1 MAIITLQLPPLTKEQ
16 KKSLGNG
23 ILYELQK
30 AGIAP
35 ASTVVIFK
43 PLTEDVYMDSLLVEA
58 PAAPAP
64 VAAPALVV
72 TPVFE
77 AALPPTSAAARKGA
91 RLNKADKQD
100 LRGKLLTELRTRGSL
115 SSFEAQ
121 EALGLKDQD
130 GAPATL
136 RRLFSDLEE
145 EGIIGK
151 TGQKRGTRYVL
162 KGVLEAKDK
171 TTAGVKLIKAESAD
185 DEE

>member
-30 AGIAP
+30 VGVSP

-43 PLTEDVYMDSLLVEA
+43 PLIEDVYMDSLLVEA
-58 PAAPAP
+58 PVAQVAAPA
-64 VAAPALVV
+64 AALVV

-77 AALPPTSAAARKGA
+77 AALPPTSAAAKKGG

-100 LRGKLLTELRTRGSL
+100 LRGKLVDELRKKGSL

-171 TTAGVKLIKAESAD
+171 TAPGVKLIKAEAG
-185 DEE
+185 E

>member
-30 AGIAP
+30 VGVSP
-35 ASTVVIFK
+35 ASTVVMFK

-58 PAAPAP
+58 PVAHAPAP
-64 VAAPALVV
+64 APAVV
-72 TPVFE
+72 VAPVFE
-77 AALPPTSAAARKGA
+77 AALPPASAAAKKGG

-100 LRGKLLTELRTRGSL
+100 LRGKLVDELRRKGSL

-171 TTAGVKLIKAESAD
+171 TVAGIKLIKAETTD
-185 DEE
+185 LD

>member
-30 AGIAP
+30 AGISP

-43 PLTEDVYMDSLLVEA
+43 PLIEDVYMDSLLVEA
-58 PAAPAP
+58 PVVQVAAS
-64 VAAPALVV
+64 APALVV

-77 AALPPTSAAARKGA
+77 AALPPTSMAAKKAA

-100 LRGKLLTELRTRGSL
+100 LRGKLVDELRKKGSL

-171 TTAGVKLIKAESAD
+171 TAAGVKLIKAEPAD
-185 DEE
+185 SED

>member
-1 MAIITLQLPPLTKEQ
+1 MAIVTLQLPALTKEQ
-16 KKSLGNG
+16 KKKLGDG

-43 PLTEDVYMDSLLVEA
+43 PLVEDLYLDSLLVEA
-58 PAAPAP
+58 PAAQPLPAP
-64 VAAPALVV
+64 APLVI

-77 AALPPTSAAARKGA
+77 AALPPAAAGPKKGG

-100 LRGKLLTELRTRGSL
+100 LRGKLLHELRTRGSL

-121 EALGLKDQD
+121 EALELKDQD

-136 RRLFSDLEE
+136 RRLFSDLEA

-162 KGVLEAKDK
+162 KGVLEAKVSPS
-171 TTAGVKLIKAESAD
+171 VKLIKAEAG
-185 DEE
+185 ELQ

>member
-30 AGIAP
+30 VGVPP
-35 ASTVVIFK
+35 AATVVMFK

-58 PAAPAP
+58 PAAHAPVPAP
-64 VAAPALVV
+64 AVVVA
-72 TPVFE
+72 PVFE
-77 AALPPTSAAARKGA
+77 AALPPVPVAAKKGG

-100 LRGKLLTELRTRGSL
+100 LRGKLVDELRKKGSL

-171 TTAGVKLIKAESAD
+171 TVPGIKLIKAETA
-185 DEE
+185 EE

>member
-1 MAIITLQLPPLTKEQ
+1 MAIITLQLPLLTKEQ

-30 AGIAP
+30 AGISP

-43 PLTEDVYMDSLLVEA
+43 PLIEDVYMDSLLVEA
-58 PAAPAP
+58 PAAHLPAASP
-64 VAAPALVV
+64 SLVV
-72 TPVFE
+72 VPAFE
-77 AALPPTSAAARKGA
+77 AALPPTSMAAKKAA

-100 LRGKLLTELRTRGSL
+100 LRGKLVDELRKKGSL

-162 KGVLEAKDK
+162 KGVLESKDK
-171 TTAGVKLIKAESAD
+171 PTPGVKLIKAETV
-185 DEE
+185 EPE